1 MSAQRKFGAI
11 DGVFTPSIL
20 TILGVIMYLRMGWVV
35 GNAGLW
41 GTIIIVVIAHVISF
55 STGLSISSISTD
67 KKVGA
72 GGVYYVLSRSLG
84 LPIGGAI
91 GLTLFV
97 GTALSIALY
106 LVGFAESFN
115 SYLGLSPDING
126 LRSTGSL
133 FLLVLTIIAFISTSV
148 AIKTQFFILAAI
160 IISLVSIF
168 VGNGSAAEVSDVVP
182 SFGGA
187 ASAPMETVFAI
198 FFPAV
203 TGFTAG
209 IAMSGDLGDPKKD
222 IPFGTIAAISVGFV
236 VYIALAFFLSAN
248 VDQELLRSDYNIL
261 TKIAYF
267 GPAVVA
273 GIWGATLSSAI
284 GGILG
289 GPRILQAM
297 SLDRITPRLFARGV
311 GAGNEPRNALILTVL
326 IAEAG
331 ILIGELDLI
340 ARIVSMF
347 YLAAYGFINISFF
360 LERWASSDF
369 KPSFKVS
376 RWVGMVGFIATFAV
390 MFKLD
395 MLAMVAA
402 LIIIGGVFLWLQRK
416 QISLGT
422 GDVWQSV
429 WSTVVKSGLKRM
441 EVAEDHKRNW
451 KPNIMLFSGNSEA
464 RPHLIEFGKAL
475 AGQVGMVTNF
485 DLVEN
490 REAKVLFPKHK
501 QNISDEL
508 LQKYGVFGRRIE
520 VNNVYKGIET
530 IATTFG
536 FSGLDPNTV
545 LMGWAKNTNDPIWFA
560 QMTEKLI
567 ALDYNVLYLDYD
579 KRWGFRKREQIDLWW
594 RGISN
599 NAELM
604 LHLARFITAAPG
616 WRNAR
621 IRVLLVNDFNVDRR
635 IIENRIQLLLDEFR
649 VQAEIKVIN
658 NAVDRKP
665 FYELMKTISAEAD
678 LVFIGI
684 PHIKPG
690 KEASFVSRT
699 NELVGII
706 GTTLLVKASSTFET
720 TQLGLKNL
728 EQKQEYEPERSTAV
742 APLEVPE
749 DDALANIVQQ
759 LDEHIGQA
767 VGEFGRETLSVLQQ
781 HYLQWLSDTEE
792 RMLTVLAKAEE
803 QAELPF
809 ATLYSSL
816 ADLVQLSEQF
826 TEEELSALQRVLE
839 SGVERFRK
847 KQEEV
852 IKSLPASVRVAHA
865 GQSGKTV
872 KLKLHR
878 SLNILQSI
886 EAEPQLK
893 EALNALG
900 LANANLV
907 LRTAKRVREGY
918 DRLSKMLTKGELETA
933 AFAHEEEVLQAVF
946 QRLRE
951 QAHLMV
957 EGPLSELQNAGR
969 RVCNRLAE
977 EAGQPGFYKKLR
989 KERRQLKRKTLRG
1002 IMAYSQ
1008 NYSRYWARNQELLH
1022 RNYDASLQLT
1032 QVSLQ
1037 LNERKTWAL
1046 REVREGY
1053 MDRIVQEI
1061 RSLQELVQQARQS
1074 LETGDKEAWDK
1085 LPLHLEENDFD
1096 NTEAVLWRFTEA
1108 MKQISAPLPS
1118 EITLLDQ
1125 ASRDHFRLEQGSG
1138 INTLSLALDDIASY
1152 LVDVQFVSPFQQQL
1166 TTLRQQLGR
1175 VSGSVYNRASLLSY
1189 GLDSSAED
1197 KPEEGLQ
1204 ELLDKAAEELRLMY
1218 EAVGTIYST
1227 FTAEV
1232 QEKYEA
1238 TEAALRIAS
1247 IVTHADELSQYVRK
1261 ISRRR
1266 GLSAW
1271 RTWLETQL
1279 VQVQR
1284 DWSAFIARKRE
1295 DAAAVAF
1302 ERKQA
1307 QLRGDRDRLRA
1318 FAETVGAD
1326 RDALAALPFY
1336 YRQLFSGK
1344 HLNLGRK
1351 AVSRQAELA
1360 EVKKALAYQADGLRG
1375 GVMITGDPLSG
1386 KSYFMEYAARQLTKG
1401 DILRV
1406 VPPPGG
1412 ASVPRALQ
1420 KAFEQASG
1428 KRGAINSILEELPE
1442 GSAILLE
1449 DVELWWL
1456 RQEEGRRAIGLLI
1469 ETIQAYSLRHRFF
1482 MTANLDALKQ
1492 LREQT
1497 SLERALLSTLVL
1509 SPFSPM
1515 QLRQELWARHKT
1527 GGVQLLFQGGA
1538 EGVLSD
1544 KAWDHLFDRL
1554 YRQSEGNVGLG
1565 LHHWLAQIRSGES
1578 SRLNW
1583 RDDWSVV
1590 EFPELEDPSWY
1601 FVLLQLYLHKALSH
1615 RRFRRLFESEGEDW
1629 VEDHISELHKA
1640 QVLVPHSREVLELRP
1655 AIRYYLGR
1663 RLKEKDLI

>member
-1 MSAQRKFGAI
+1 
-11 DGVFTPSIL
+11 
-20 TILGVIMYLRMGWVV
+20 MYLRMGWVV

-41 GTIIIVVIAHVISF
+41 GAIIIVVIAHIISY

-106 LVGFAESFN
+106 LVGFGESFN
-115 SYLGLSPDING
+115 AYLGLSTDING

-133 FLLVLTIIAFISTSV
+133 FLLLLTILAFISTSV
-148 AIKTQFFILAAI
+148 AIKTQFFILTAI
-160 IISLVSIF
+160 VLSLVSIF
-168 VGNGSAAEVSDVVP
+168 IGGGSAEVNDAVP
-182 SFGGA
+182 SFGGEA
-187 ASAPMETVFAI
+187 TAPMESVFAI

-209 IAMSGDLGDPKKD
+209 IAMSGDLGNPKKD
-222 IPFGTIAAISVGFV
+222 IPVGTIASITVGFV

-261 TKIAYF
+261 SKIAYF
-267 GPAVVA
+267 GPAVIA

-289 GPRILQAM
+289 APRILQAM
-297 SLDRITPRLFARGV
+297 SVDRITPKVFGKGF
-311 GAGNEPRNALILTVL
+311 GASNEPRNALILTVL

-360 LERWASSDF
+360 LESWASSDF

-376 RWVGMVGFIATFAV
+376 RWVGLVGFIATFTV

-402 LIIIGGVFLWLQRK
+402 LVIIGGVFLWLQRK

-464 RPHLIEFGKAL
+464 RPHLIDFGKSL

-490 REAKVLFPKHK
+490 QEAEVLFPKHK
-501 QNISDEL
+501 QNVSDEL

-520 VNNVYKGIET
+520 VNNIYKGIET

-545 LMGWAKNTNDPIWFA
+545 LMGWAKNTSDPIWFA
-560 QMTEKLI
+560 EMTEKLI

-579 KRWGFRKREQIDLWW
+579 KRWGFRKREQVDMWW

-658 NAVDRKP
+658 NTVDRKP

-684 PHIKPG
+684 PNIKPG
-690 KEASFVSRT
+690 EEASFVSRT

-720 TQLGLKNL
+720 TQLGLKNI
-728 EQKQEYEPERSTAV
+728 EQKQEYEPDQADTV
-742 APLEVPE
+742 MPLEVPQ
-749 DDALANIVQQ
+749 DTTLAKVVQE
-759 LDEHIGQA
+759 LDEQMGAAID
-767 VGEFGRETLSVLQQ
+767 EFGKTTLSVLQQ
-781 HYLQWLSDTEE
+781 HYLQWLSDSEKHT
-792 RMLTVLAKAEE
+792 MALFA
-803 QAELPF
+803 QAEGKGGLPF
-809 ATLYSSL
+809 SELYASL
-816 ADLVQLSEQF
+816 SGLTRLSETF
-826 TEEELSALQRVLE
+826 TEEELGVLQSVLE
-839 SGVERFRK
+839 EGISRFRK
-847 KQEEV
+847 RREDV
-852 IKSLPASVRVAHA
+852 LDSLPATIRIEHA
-865 GQSGKTV
+865 EKAGKQI
-872 KLKLHR
+872 KLRLRR
-878 SLNILQSI
+878 SLAKL
-886 EAEPQLK
+886 EALESRPQLK
-893 EALNALG
+893 EALNVMG
-900 LANANLV
+900 LAHANLV
-907 LRTAKRVREGY
+907 LRMAKMVREQYEALSNHLTTQTEQGSIE
-918 DRLSKMLTKGELETA
+918 RLRGDTTA
-933 AFAHEEEVLQAVF
+933 AF

-951 QAHLMV
+951 QAHAILEAPLV
-957 EGPLSELQNAGR
+957 ELRNADR
-969 RVCNRLAE
+969 RICNRLVN
-977 EAGQPGFYKKLR
+977 EARQPAFRKKLR
-989 KERRQLKRKTLRG
+989 RESRQLKRKTRRVQE
-1002 IMAYSQ
+1002 AYIQ
-1008 NYSRYWARNQELLH
+1008 GYSSNWSRNQELLH

-1032 QVSLQ
+1032 QVVLR
-1037 LNERKTWAL
+1037 LKERKRQSM
-1046 REVREGY
+1046 RELREGY
-1053 MDRIVQEI
+1053 ADRILQEI
-1061 RSLQELVQQARQS
+1061 QSLQALVKRAKASLQAQD
-1074 LETGDKEAWDK
+1074 EEAWNA
-1085 LPLHLEENDFD
+1085 LQLYREEADYD
-1096 NTEAVLWRFTEA
+1096 NTEAVLWRFMES
-1108 MKQISAPLPS
+1108 MKQISSPLPA
-1118 EITLLDQ
+1118 ELTLIDQ
-1125 ASRDHFRLEQGSG
+1125 GSRDHFRQEQGSG
-1138 INTLSLALDDIASY
+1138 VTTINLALEEIANY
-1152 LVDVQFVSPFQQQL
+1152 LVDLQFISPFQEQL
-1166 TTLRQQLGR
+1166 TTLRQQLNR

-1189 GLDSSAED
+1189 GLDTSTEQKSDEELMQILQSAE
-1197 KPEEGLQ
+1197 
-1204 ELLDKAAEELRLMY
+1204 EELQLMS
-1218 EAVGTIYST
+1218 EAVGNIYST

-1232 QEKYEA
+1232 KEKYEA
-1238 TEAALRIAS
+1238 TEAALRIRS
-1247 IVTHADELSQYVRK
+1247 IVAHADELSQYVRK

-1266 GLSAW
+1266 GLAAW
-1271 RTWLETQL
+1271 RERTERFAASLQQE
-1279 VQVQR
+1279 
-1284 DWSAFIARKRE
+1284 WSAFVARRKE
-1295 DAAAVAF
+1295 DAAAIAF
-1302 ERKQA
+1302 ERKQQ
-1307 QLRGDRDRLRA
+1307 QLRSDRDRLRA
-1318 FAETVGAD
+1318 FVEGID
-1326 RDALAALPFY
+1326 GQPEALKRLPFY

-1351 AVSRQAELA
+1351 TLSRQAEIA
-1360 EVKKALAYQADGLRG
+1360 EVKKAVAYQEEGIRG
-1375 GVMITGDPLSG
+1375 GIMITGDTLSG
-1386 KSYFMEYAARQLTKG
+1386 KSYFVEYAARQLTKG

-1406 VPPPGG
+1406 LPPPGG

-1428 KRGAINSILEELPE
+1428 KRGGIGELLESLPA
-1442 GSAILLE
+1442 GSAVILE

-1456 RQEEGRRAIGLLI
+1456 RQEEGSRAIGALI
-1469 ETIQAYSLRHRFF
+1469 DTIQDYSLRHRFF
-1482 MTANLDALKQ
+1482 LTANLEALKH
-1492 LREQT
+1492 LRDYT
-1497 SLERALLSTLVL
+1497 SLERALLSTIVL
-1509 SPFSPM
+1509 SPFSREQM
-1515 QLRQELWARHKT
+1515 RQVLWARHKT
-1527 GGVQLLFQGGA
+1527 GGVQLSFQGMPEGA
-1538 EGVLSD
+1538 MSD
-1544 KAWDHLFDRL
+1544 KSWDRL
-1554 YRQSEGNVGLG
+1554 FSRLHKQSEGNIGLA
-1565 LHHWLAQIRSGES
+1565 LHHWLAKIQPAAGNK
-1578 SRLNW
+1578 LNW
-1583 RDDWSVV
+1583 QGDRPHMD
-1590 EFPELEDPSWY
+1590 FPELEDPTWY
-1601 FVLLQLYLHKALSH
+1601 FVLLQLYLHKALSY
-1615 RRFRRLFESEGEDW
+1615 RRFARLFEREGKVWAEDR
-1629 VEDHISELHKA
+1629 ISELQKA
-1640 QVLVPHSREVLELRP
+1640 RVLLPHSRDVLELRP
-1655 AIRYYLGR
+1655 ALRFYLGR
-1663 RLKEKDLI
+1663 CLKEKGLL